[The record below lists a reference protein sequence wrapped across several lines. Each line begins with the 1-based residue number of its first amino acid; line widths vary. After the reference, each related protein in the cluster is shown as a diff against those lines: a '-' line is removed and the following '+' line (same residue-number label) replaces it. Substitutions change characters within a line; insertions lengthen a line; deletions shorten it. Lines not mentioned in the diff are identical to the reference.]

1 MSRFL
6 RQLDILDPEKLVRL
20 AVTVIGAGAVGSFTT
35 VALAKMGLGDLTV
48 YDDDLVTDHNL
59 PNQFYREVDVGRPKV
74 EALAEIVH
82 AFAGISIKGHQEKY
96 THQVLAGLV
105 VSAVDSMDARRTI
118 WRRVRMNPAVVLF
131 IDARMGA
138 EVARVF
144 TVDPT
149 DPDDLRQYQASLHSS
164 DDAFQAPCTARAT
177 VYCAAGISALIA
189 STVRQHVA
197 GERMSRELVQDWRL
211 GHLVAA

>member
-6 RQLDILDPEKLVRL
+6 RQLDILDPEKLARL
-20 AVTVIGAGAVGSFTT
+20 TVTVIGAGAVGSFTT
-35 VALAKMGLGDLTV
+35 VALAKMGLSDLTV

-74 EALAEIVH
+74 EALAEIVQ
-82 AFAGISIKGHQEKY
+82 AFAGIGIKAGQERY
-96 THQVLAGLV
+96 TDQPLSGLV
-105 VSAVDSMDARRTI
+105 VSAVDSMEARRTI
-118 WRRVRMNPAVVLF
+118 WRRVRMNPAVDLF
-131 IDARMGA
+131 IDARLGA

-197 GERMSRELVQDWRL
+197 GERVSRELIQDWRL